1 LKELR
6 IAKIFSSDG
15 SMRYVLQENSDA
27 VHVAKIKK
35 ISKEDAAKP
44 LFVNH

>member
-6 IAKIFSSDG
+6 IVKIFSSDG
-15 SMRYVLQENSDA
+15 SMRYVLQENSA
-27 VHVAKIKK
+27 GVNVAKIKK

-44 LFVNH
+44 LFVKH